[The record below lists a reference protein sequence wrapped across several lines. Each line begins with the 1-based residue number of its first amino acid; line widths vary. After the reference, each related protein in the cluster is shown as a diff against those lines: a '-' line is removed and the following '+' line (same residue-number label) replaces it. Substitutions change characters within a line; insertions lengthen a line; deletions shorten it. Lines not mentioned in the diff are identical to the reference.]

1 MLGRRSWGGKGERRR
16 LYRCG
21 GRAYTCCVDFLRRT
35 IFLCAI
41 WFAAGAVV
49 ARGQEPASKPSE
61 TPNKQKATQKEKP
74 DEKPQLPFQIQLLE
88 THVRFEANGDS
99 RKEVHT
105 IAKIINILGVQQF
118 ARLTFDYDRAFQQ
131 IEIPLVRV
139 SHANGGTSEL
149 LPSAMTDSANPAV
162 EQFPVYHD
170 VRVKSVRI
178 LGLQE
183 GDTVEYRVITTTTK
197 APLAP
202 DFWLEHSFDR
212 SGQVLEE
219 HYELDLP
226 TSRQIE
232 PRIKPDAQ
240 PTSKETKGSGEDE
253 FTTYR
258 WKRTYAAPKDR
269 VDPAEVPQAATA
281 TPDVVVSTFTWLKM
295 SSRLA
300 EALLPGSK
308 PLKEMKTHQ
317 QSLSEL
323 GRRPEVAEMVREKA
337 LALTKDSEN
346 DLERMRAIY
355 RYVATQ
361 INTVDLPLGTTGFR
375 ARAAVDVL
383 NSGYATGEDKYVLF
397 AALVSAV
404 NLRADALLTGFCD
417 NRAIAVPSAFKHLV
431 ILTSAKERQYWLD
444 PAVEVAPFGMI
455 LPSEAKCGLLL
466 RRDFAAMNEAGQEW
480 VSMPTAP
487 PFAAFQRVSV
497 DASITEAGQ
506 LAAKVKYVLRGE
518 NELLLRVAFHQAPKE
533 KWKDIAT
540 LLAISDGFRGQVTNA
555 QASDPLE
562 SDDPFTVEYELTQLK
577 FVDWTKKP
585 VRIPALLPQIGL
597 PDLPTPSAQGK
608 TASKIDLGTPLNV
621 QTSMTLQL
629 PAGTTV
635 QTPAGS
641 SVARDYATYSSKY
654 SSSMNT
660 VVASRQ
666 IDFLKRE
673 IPGDRATD
681 YVAFS
686 HVVQNDQAQRFVLVP
701 SEKLPGEPKDA
712 GDQANP

>member
-1 MLGRRSWGGKGERRR
+1 M
-16 LYRCG
+16 
-21 GRAYTCCVDFLRRT
+21 
-35 IFLCAI
+35 
-41 WFAAGAVV
+41 V
-49 ARGQEPASKPSE
+49 ARGQESASKPSE
-61 TPNKQKATQKEKP
+61 TPNKQPATQKEKP
-74 DEKPQLPFQIQLLE
+74 AEKPQLPFEIQLLE
-88 THVRFEANGDS
+88 THVRFEDNGDS

-105 IAKIINILGVQQF
+105 IVKIINILGVQQF

-149 LPSAMTDSANPAV
+149 LPSAVTDAPNPAV

-183 GDTVEYRVITTTTK
+183 GDTVEYRVVTTTIK

-219 HYELDLP
+219 RYQLDLP

-240 PTSKETKGSGEDE
+240 PTSKETTGSGEDV
-253 FTTYR
+253 FATYR
-258 WKRTYAAPKDR
+258 WKRTYAAPKDGA
-269 VDPAEVPQAATA
+269 DPAEIPQAAA
-281 TPDVVVSTFTWLKM
+281 TPDVSVSTFTWLKM

-308 PLKEMKTHQ
+308 PVREMKTHQ

-323 GRRPEVAEMVREKA
+323 GRTPEVAEMVREKA

-346 DLERMRAIY
+346 DPERMRAIY

-361 INTVDLPLGTTGFR
+361 IATVDLPLGTTGFR
-375 ARAAVDVL
+375 ARPAVDVL

-404 NLRADALLTGFCD
+404 NLRADAVLTGFCD
-417 NRAIAVPSAFKHLV
+417 KRAMAVPSAFKHLV

-455 LPSEAKCGLLL
+455 LPSEAKCALLL
-466 RRDFAAMNEAGQEW
+466 RRDFAAMNAAGQEW
-480 VSMPTAP
+480 VSTPTAL

-497 DASITEAGQ
+497 DASITEGGQ

-562 SDDPFTVEYELTQLK
+562 TDNPFTVEYELTQLK

-597 PDLPTPSAQGK
+597 PDLPMASVQGK
-608 TASKIDLGTPLNV
+608 MPSKIELGMPLNV

-641 SVARDYATYSSKY
+641 SVVRDYATYSSKY

-660 VVASRQ
+660 VAASRQ

-673 IPGDRATD
+673 IPGDRAAD

-686 HVVQNDQAQRFVLVP
+686 HVAQNDQAQRFVLVP
-701 SEKLPGEPKDA
+701 SEKLPGEPKAA
-712 GDQANP
+712 GDQVQP